1 MAGMAAKA
9 VISHNDCSNRP
20 LQVSLAASFDIA
32 PAITTIAKSFDKQN
46 ITAAGKC
53 VAVQV
58 TPGEPAAVAAQIDGQ
73 DTVRDLAPVD
83 AWIPDSTDWVDE
95 ARSYAV
101 GAEDVQP
108 TGITVARS
116 PIMLVTSPLVAE
128 QTKLF
133 GSPPSW
139 NLLLTPGYGGPPS
152 SMGLSVDIP
161 DPTDSAVGLSTLIE
175 LTRELGTTVQG
186 RAGFTKFVYTAQD
199 TEEFDSASALEQFMA
214 STEVSRAVTEA
225 SEQAVVAYDR
235 ANPKIPAA
243 AVYPTGSSSDLGSLE
258 LDYPYVVT
266 STNSAM
272 SQAAMAFGRY
282 LQTPYAQSVIR
293 YNGFR
298 SADGVADTFPAD
310 SRLSAQPLQ
319 LASPPSASEVATNL
333 VSWQR
338 LGLGSRDL
346 AILDDSSAMG
356 VSTGVDGLTLEQLL
370 TQTAARGLSLF
381 PATTDLGL
389 WQAPDSVNAASPY
402 KSILP
407 MGSLTAQYGVFTR
420 RQQLQ
425 EIIATMTKTSD
436 HPLHLYDTILAGYRQ
451 MTATYAPNYS
461 NAVLVLTA
469 GFDGPG
475 DMSLSSLVT
484 QLRHLYNPSRKV
496 EIVVLQFGTAGD
508 YPALNQIATATGGAA
523 FRITNPVEIGRIFIS
538 TIARRMCAEGCTP

>member
-1 MAGMAAKA
+1 MAGMTAKA
-9 VISHNDCSNRP
+9 VISRADCSNRP
-20 LQVSLAASFDIA
+20 LQVNLAASFDIA
-32 PAITTIAKSFDKQN
+32 PAITTIAKSFNKQDTT
-46 ITAAGKC
+46 TAGHC
-53 VAVQV
+53 VEVQV

-116 PIMLVTSPLVAE
+116 PIMLVTSPLVAK
-128 QTKLF
+128 QTNLF
-133 GSPPSW
+133 AGPPSW
-139 NLLLTPGYGGPPS
+139 TLLLSPGYGGPPS

-175 LTRELGTTVQG
+175 LTRELGTTEQG
-186 RAGFTKFVYTAQD
+186 RAGFTRFVYAAQD
-199 TEEFDSASALEQFMA
+199 TEEFDSASALGQFMA
-214 STEVSRAVTEA
+214 STEVSRAITEA

-235 ANPKIPAA
+235 ANPRIPAA
-243 AVYPTGSSSDLGSLE
+243 AVYPTGATAALGSPE

-272 SQAAMAFGRY
+272 ARAAMAFGRY

-298 SADGVADTFPAD
+298 SADGVADKFPAN
-310 SRLSAQPLQ
+310 SGLSGQPLQ
-319 LASPPSASEVATNL
+319 LASQPSASEVATSL
-333 VSWQR
+333 VSWQK

-346 AILDDSSAMG
+346 AIIDDSSAMG

-381 PATTDLGL
+381 PPTTYLGL
-389 WQAPDSVNAASPY
+389 WDAPNAADAASPY
-402 KSILP
+402 KNVLP
-407 MGSLTAQYGVFTR
+407 MGALTAQHGVFTR

-425 EIIATMTKTSD
+425 EIIATMTKTST
-436 HPLHLYDTILAGYRQ
+436 HPLHLYDTILAAYQQ
-451 MTATYAPNYS
+451 MTATYAANYS

-469 GFDGPG
+469 GIDGPG
-475 DMSLSSLVT
+475 DMSLSSLLT
-484 QLRHLYNPSRKV
+484 QLRHLYNPGRKV

-523 FRITNPVEIGRIFIS
+523 FEITNPVEIGRIFIS
-538 TIARRMCAEGCTP
+538 TIARRMCAQGCTP

>member
-1 MAGMAAKA
+1 MTAKA
-9 VISHNDCSNRP
+9 VISRADCSNRP
-20 LQVSLAASFDIA
+20 LLVNLAASFDIS
-32 PAITTIAKSFDKQN
+32 PAIMTIARSFNKQY
-46 ITAAGKC
+46 ITTAGRC
-53 VAVQV
+53 VEVQV

-73 DTVRDLAPVD
+73 DSLHGLAPVD
-83 AWIPDSTDWVDE
+83 AWIPDSSDWVDE
-95 ARSYAV
+95 ARSYAQ
-101 GAEDVQP
+101 GAEVVQP

-133 GSPPSW
+133 AGPPSW
-139 NLLLTPGYGGPPS
+139 NLLLPSGYGGPPG
-152 SMGLSVDIP
+152 SMGLNVDIP

-186 RAGFTKFVYTAQD
+186 RSGFTKFVYSAQD
-199 TEEFDSASALEQFMA
+199 TEEFDSATALQQFMA

-235 ANPKIPAA
+235 ANPRIPLA
-243 AVYPTGSSSDLGSLE
+243 AVYPTGSTSQLGSPE

-272 SQAAMAFGRY
+272 SQAALAFGRY

-298 SADGVADTFPAD
+298 SADGAADKFPAD
-310 SRLSAQPLQ
+310 SGLSGQPFQ
-319 LASPPSASEVATNL
+319 VAAPPSASEVSTNL

-346 AILDDSSAMG
+346 AILDDSAAMG
-356 VSTGVDGLTLEQLL
+356 VNSGVDGLTLEQLL

-389 WQAPDSVNAASPY
+389 WEVPNSADAASTY

-407 MGSLTAQYGVFTR
+407 MGSLTAQYGLITR
-420 RQQLQ
+420 REQLQ
-425 EIIATMTKTSD
+425 EIIQTMTKTSD
-436 HPLHLYDTILAGYRQ
+436 HPMHLYDAILAGYQ
-451 MTATYAPNYS
+451 EMTSTYAANYS

-469 GFDGPG
+469 GFDGHG
-475 DMSLSSLVT
+475 DMGLSSLLT

-496 EIVVLQFGTAGD
+496 EIVALQFGTAGNFA
-508 YPALNQIATATGGAA
+508 ALDQIATATGGAA
-523 FRITNPVEIGRIFIS
+523 FQVQNPLDIGRIFIS